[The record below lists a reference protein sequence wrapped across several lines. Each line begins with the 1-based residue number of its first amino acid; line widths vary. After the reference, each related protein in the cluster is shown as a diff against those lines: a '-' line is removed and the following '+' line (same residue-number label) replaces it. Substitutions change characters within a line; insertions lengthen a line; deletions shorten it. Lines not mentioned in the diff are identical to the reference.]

1 MAKTADEARK
11 AAMKAKRGLPKG
23 GGKGLKGSNLYTP
36 VRQSTID
43 KIKKMG
49 MTRALAGAK
58 DANAE
63 MKQALTRMY
72 GARRLAEAIKP
83 MNTKPMQ
90 TSARVAERSTP
101 MKAKLTAREA
111 ERRTPVAKK
120 STAPMARIASD
131 SKTKFS
137 SLDEARKAAT
147 RKTKYSNRVSRS
159 NPRPRFTSLD
169 EARRAAAK
177 KNK

>member
-120 STAPMARIASD
+120 STAPMRKKSTTTDPFAKAVIGGLGALGRTLSVEPRVTAAQAKARA
-131 SKTKFS
+131 
-137 SLDEARKAAT
+137 EARK
-147 RKTKYSNRVSRS
+147 
-159 NPRPRFTSLD
+159 
-169 EARRAAAK
+169 RAAAK

>member
-120 STAPMARIASD
+120 STAPMRKKSTTTDPFAKAVIGGLGALGRTLSVEPRVTAAQVKARA
-131 SKTKFS
+131 
-137 SLDEARKAAT
+137 EARK
-147 RKTKYSNRVSRS
+147 
-159 NPRPRFTSLD
+159 
-169 EARRAAAK
+169 RAAAK